1 MPESQHATNPFRYTV
16 PPGVVTPVTF
26 QTNPDALCQIRP
38 SAGPDNS
45 PVLWVRADPQGIVR
59 VHAAP
64 ARGSGG
70 ALEWTVDAHANGP
83 ITRHQLHLR
92 SAHEPTADIPLPP
105 VVPVSTG
112 MRQILSEADLRA
124 LAPQERIQ
132 LGFPPPPHPD
142 SPARLLQS
150 WRRAALTP
158 SLTVQPRLL
167 PRPDIRRVKPEAIEA
182 SGTSVN
188 WSGFVLPNDLIITG
202 PRRGGVHFD
211 HYDDVRGSWTVPFA
225 TGDPNTATY
234 SSFWVGLDG
243 WGTTDLVQAGTET
256 DTINTTTGFASITL
270 ISTYAWTEFL
280 PPQQTEIEVAGFVV
294 NPGDRIFVEVWVTG
308 DGLGPDAAFFLF
320 NESTGISHLSS
331 TPLAGTRLPLKQAVW
346 IMERPAVTA
355 QASGIFGKHTYL
367 TYLSNYGSA
376 FLSDAF
382 AGRSDISGAAGI
394 VSYLDSRTLDLS
406 MKDKAGTT
414 TLSTATALDSSNMR
428 FDWKAFGDN
437 VIPFP

>member
-1 MPESQHATNPFRYTV
+1 MPEPQHATNPFRYTV
-16 PPGVVTPVTF
+16 APGVVTPVTF

-64 ARGSGG
+64 TRGSGG
-70 ALEWTVDAHANGP
+70 ALEWTVDAHANGA

-92 SAHEPTADIPLPP
+92 SAHEPTADMPPPP

-124 LAPQERIQ
+124 LAPQEQIQ

-202 PRRGGVHFD
+202 TGRVASASITTTMSAALGPSRSLRATPIPPPTRR
-211 HYDDVRGSWTVPFA
+211 S
-225 TGDPNTATY
+225 
-234 SSFWVGLDG
+234 G
-243 WGTTDLVQAGTET
+243 WASMAGAPPIWCKPGTET
-256 DTINTTTGFASITL
+256 NTINTSTGFASITL

-280 PPQQTEIEVAGFVV
+280 PLQQTSIEVAGFVV
-294 NPGDRIFVEVWVTG
+294 NPGDRIFVEVWVT
-308 DGLGPDAAFFLF
+308 
-320 NESTGISHLSS
+320 
-331 TPLAGTRLPLKQAVW
+331 
-346 IMERPAVTA
+346 
-355 QASGIFGKHTYL
+355 
-367 TYLSNYGSA
+367 
-376 FLSDAF
+376 
-382 AGRSDISGAAGI
+382 
-394 VSYLDSRTLDLS
+394 
-406 MKDKAGTT
+406 
-414 TLSTATALDSSNMR
+414 ATASVQTRPSSYSMR
-428 FDWKAFGDN
+428 VPAFHT
-437 VIPFP
+437 

>member
-1 MPESQHATNPFRYTV
+1 M
-16 PPGVVTPVTF
+16 
-26 QTNPDALCQIRP
+26 
-38 SAGPDNS
+38 
-45 PVLWVRADPQGIVR
+45 
-59 VHAAP
+59 HAAP

-70 ALEWTVDAHANGP
+70 ALEWTVDAHANGA

>member
-1 MPESQHATNPFRYTV
+1 MPESQHATNPLRYTV
-16 PPGVVTPVTF
+16 PPGVATPVTF

-38 SAGPDNS
+38 SPGLDDS

-70 ALEWTVDAHANGP
+70 ALEWTMDAHANGA

-92 SAHEPTADIPLPP
+92 SAHEPTADMTLPP

-112 MRQILSEADLRA
+112 RRQILSETDLRA

-142 SPARLLQS
+142 SHARLLHS

-158 SLTVQPRLL
+158 SLTVQPHLL
-167 PRPDIRRVKPEAIEA
+167 PRPDIRRVKPAAMEAP
-182 SGTSVN
+182 GTSVN
-188 WSGFVLPNDLIITG
+188 WSGFVLPNELVISGTG
-202 PRRGGVHFD
+202 RGGVHFD

-225 TGDPNTATY
+225 TGDPNNATY
-234 SSFWVGLDG
+234 SSLWVGLDG
-243 WGTTDLVQAGTET
+243 YGLTDLVQAGTET
-256 DTINTTTGFASITL
+256 DTINTTTDFASITL

-280 PPQQTEIEVAGFVV
+280 PLEKNSIEVAGFPVF
-294 NPGDRIFVEVWVTG
+294 PGDRIFVEVWVTG
-308 DGLGPDAAFFLF
+308 NGDAAFFLF
-320 NESTGISHLSS
+320 NESAGISYLIT
-331 TPLAGTRLPLKQAVW
+331 TPLAGTPLPLKQAVW

-355 QASGIFGKHTYL
+355 QASGIFGKYTYL
-367 TYLSNYGSA
+367 PFLSNYGSA

-382 AGRSDISGAAGI
+382 AGRSDIPGAAGI
-394 VSYLDSRTLDLS
+394 VSYLDSRTVDLS
-406 MKDKAGTT
+406 MVDKADTT

-428 FDWKAFGDN
+428 FDWGAFGDN
-437 VIPFP
+437 VVPYP